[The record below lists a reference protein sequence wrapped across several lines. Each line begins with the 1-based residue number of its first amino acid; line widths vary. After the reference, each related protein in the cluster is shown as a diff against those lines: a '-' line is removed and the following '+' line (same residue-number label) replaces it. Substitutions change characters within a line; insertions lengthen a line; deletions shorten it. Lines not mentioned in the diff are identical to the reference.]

1 LPRHPGAAG
10 PAGAPDRVTV
20 CRVLEPALPPRRR
33 RLCWILSLKEAQGP
47 TITQILVQS
56 LCPMASWSIYL
67 AETPAKWLGTIEAV
81 SAEQAVEI
89 AAKKFGEERERLIAV
104 RQT

>member
-1 LPRHPGAAG
+1 
-10 PAGAPDRVTV
+10 
-20 CRVLEPALPPRRR
+20 
-33 RLCWILSLKEAQGP
+33 
-47 TITQILVQS
+47 
-56 LCPMASWSIYL
+56 MASWSIYL